1 MNSNVLTWLF
11 IIMHHQ
17 QAVEF
22 RVDHI
27 ESCVTPRRMRC
38 ICDLTPKMS
47 SFPSSSIVGH
57 GRDSRMV
64 PLGNLI
70 YRCGI
75 VSKTRF
81 PGGSQVFVCTL
92 TAHFT
97 YPNYATETQDPI
109 WHKKFNSENL
119 WADLT

>member
-1 MNSNVLTWLF
+1 MWLF

-27 ESCVTPRRMRC
+27 ESCVTSRSMRC
-38 ICDLTPKMS
+38 TCDLTPKMS
-47 SFPSSSIVGH
+47 SFPASSIVGH

-64 PLGNLI
+64 PLGDLI

-75 VSKTRF
+75 I
-81 PGGSQVFVCTL
+81 L

-97 YPNYATETQDPI
+97 YPNYATEMQDPI
-109 WHKKFNSENL
+109 
-119 WADLT
+119 